1 MLERTLV
8 IIKPDAVGRNITFQI
23 LSMIEKEGL
32 KPIAVKSVRLSKDE
46 AGKFY
51 YVHRDKPFFESLTNY
66 MSSGKVVVAVFEG
79 ENAIERVRKIMGAT
93 DPKKAEKGTIRNLFG
108 IDIEKN
114 SIHGSDSPQSA
125 EFEIKFFFSE
135 YELL

>member
-32 KPIAVKSVRLSKDE
+32 RPVAVKSVRLSKDE

-51 YVHRDKPFFESLTNY
+51 YVHRDKPFFDSLTSY

-79 ENAIERVRKIMGAT
+79 ENAIERVRRIMGAT